1 VVRGEDENRRAT
13 TGPLHMCRPDRK
25 IEDGAA
31 PIARPLDFQ
40 GLHMGLRQ
48 CRRLGTVPSFGR
60 RPRIG

>member
-1 VVRGEDENRRAT
+1 
-13 TGPLHMCRPDRK
+13 MCRPDRK

-31 PIARPLDFQ
+31 QSARPLDFR

-48 CRRLGTVPSFGR
+48 CRRLGTVPFFGR